1 MGLGVRGAPAGVSV
15 CIRACICIWAW
26 YARGTCRCEC
36 VYTCMYMYMGL
47 VCAGHLQVCLCVL
60 RPVAFICARVSCAW
74 TCCHVCSDALVFVV
88 FVVFVSPV
96 VSGAC
101 LALSCAGPLEAG
113 SPGADAL
120 GFLGVRHRL
129 GHAFLDLRALLLT
142 PARASLFSAPHG
154 VPALPTLEPN

>member
-1 MGLGVRGAPAGVSV
+1 
-15 CIRACICIWAW
+15 
-26 YARGTCRCEC
+26 
-36 VYTCMYMYMGL
+36 
-47 VCAGHLQVCLCVL
+47 
-60 RPVAFICARVSCAW
+60 
-74 TCCHVCSDALVFVV
+74 VFVV